1 MHRIPRE
8 ESPSVAPASLG
19 NHLAIGLVTLQMFT
33 SLKNKTMEE
42 NINLKKADLRG
53 WHRNTDLGC
62 DLKTILSSDT
72 SMQTGKEYQGVL
84 RRDNDTIVDE
94 YICKDAHY
102 TFVETQPA
110 APEKR
115 NPRVFNGE
123 YITVTRRDDGSL
135 RPNFKP
141 VKTGRGFDVVR
152 YAMAVSNELLWALD
166 GLVEESE

>member
-1 MHRIPRE
+1 M
-8 ESPSVAPASLG
+8 
-19 NHLAIGLVTLQMFT
+19 
-33 SLKNKTMEE
+33 
-42 NINLKKADLRG
+42 KKIFFADHEG

-141 VKTGRGFDVVR
+141 IKTGNFQFQLYNLSIYPFLKIV
-152 YAMAVSNELLWALD
+152 
-166 GLVEESE
+166 

>member
-1 MHRIPRE
+1 M
-8 ESPSVAPASLG
+8 
-19 NHLAIGLVTLQMFT
+19 
-33 SLKNKTMEE
+33 
-42 NINLKKADLRG
+42 KKIYFADHEG

-94 YICKDAHY
+94 YICK
-102 TFVETQPA
+102 
-110 APEKR
+110 KR

-141 VKTGRGFDVVR
+141 IKTGRGFDVVR

>member
-1 MHRIPRE
+1 M
-8 ESPSVAPASLG
+8 
-19 NHLAIGLVTLQMFT
+19 
-33 SLKNKTMEE
+33 
-42 NINLKKADLRG
+42 KKIFFADHEG
-53 WHRNTDLGC
+53 WNRNTDLGC

-84 RRDNDTIVDE
+84 RRDNDSIVDE

-166 GLVEESE
+166 GLVEESEC